1 AGCEAVRTRRAVL
14 DSIWNA
20 GRAFGDGQ
28 AVDLARPADERINSC
43 REHTFGWHSAPGVA
57 ASATIRG
64 SIPHGVDVLG
74 PKGII
79 FGFSPTSWKVDGTMA
94 LDVGDGK
101 TLLAPALQVTWI
113 GPQRPVE
120 GGTVFVKP
128 LAEDDA
134 ADNEITA
141 DSVS

>member
-1 AGCEAVRTRRAVL
+1 
-14 DSIWNA
+14 
-20 GRAFGDGQ
+20 
-28 AVDLARPADERINSC
+28 
-43 REHTFGWHSAPGVA
+43 
-57 ASATIRG
+57 
-64 SIPHGVDVLG
+64 
-74 PKGII
+74 
-79 FGFSPTSWKVDGTMA
+79 MA